1 MALAS
6 KLSVA
11 SGDFLHNN
19 SYPRIA
25 CHLTGP
31 WRTSDMGPPVS
42 RHVIGSSDLR
52 VLNYL
57 HTTFTGQRVYF
68 VMLSTKVT
76 KYEVLSTFI

>member
-57 HTTFTGQRVYF
+57 HGATCIFRHAQYKGNKVR
-68 VMLSTKVT
+68 ST
-76 KYEVLSTFI
+76 